1 MGNVNVSRVLQ
12 NLKVNVLYVQKVRS
26 FIEEQVNVFAR
37 RMNKWQKM
45 VNVFDVQIDRYIKMG
60 IVSVFSTITDKKI
73 KRMQSVKD
81 AIIKRIFLN
90 VGKLKKILV
99 NQES

>member
-12 NLKVNVLYVQKVRS
+12 NLKVNVFYVQRVRS

-73 KRMQSVKD
+73 ISVKD
-81 AIIKRIFLN
+81 AMIKRIFLN
-90 VGKLKKILV
+90 VEKLKKILV